1 MKRSLLDITQKISR
15 KPGKTNLSP
24 KDLTNSTYW
33 IFEAT
38 GWRFVDILREIQYRT
53 TQDRLKIYINTQSI
67 SARDYIVEEGGN
79 GLLIKF
85 KKGINPLTGKLYF
98 EFILDSD
105 DYIQIEGDIERYA

>member
-15 KPGKTNLSP
+15 KPGKTNLTP

-85 KKGINPLTGKLYF
+85 IKNNF
-98 EFILDSD
+98 QFDLDND
-105 DYIQIEGDIERYA
+105 DYIQIEGDIEQYA

>member
-15 KPGKTNLSP
+15 NPGKTNLTP

-33 IFEAT
+33 IYEAT
-38 GWRFVDILREIQYRT
+38 GWRFVSILREIEYRT

-67 SARDYIVEEGGN
+67 SARDYIVEDGGT

-85 KKGINPLTGKLYF
+85 IKTNF
-98 EFILDSD
+98 EFNLDDD
-105 DYIQIEGDIERYA
+105 DYIQIEGDIENYA

>member
-15 KPGKTNLSP
+15 KPGKAVLTP

-38 GWRFVDILREIQYRT
+38 GWRFVSILREIEYRT

-67 SARDYIVEEGGN
+67 SARDYIIEEAGN

-85 KKGINPLTGKLYF
+85 IKSRF
-98 EFILDSD
+98 EFDLDDD

>member
-15 KPGKTNLSP
+15 NPGKAVLIP

-38 GWRFVDILREIQYRT
+38 GWRFVSILREIEYRT

-67 SARDYIVEEGGN
+67 SARDYVVEEGAS

-85 KKGINPLTGKLYF
+85 IKSQFQFN
-98 EFILDSD
+98 LDNT
-105 DYIQIEGDIERYA
+105 DYVQIEGDIEQYA

>member
-15 KPGKTNLSP
+15 NPGKAVLTP

-53 TQDRLKIYINTQSI
+53 TQDRLQVYINTQAI
-67 SARDYIVEEGGN
+67 SGTDYIVEEGGN

-85 KKGINPLTGKLYF
+85 IKNNF
-98 EFILDSD
+98 QFDLDND
-105 DYIQIEGDIERYA
+105 DYILIEGDIEQYD

>member
-1 MKRSLLDITQKISR
+1 MKRSLLDITKKISR
-15 KPGKTNLSP
+15 NPGKTNLTP

-38 GWRFVDILREIQYRT
+38 GWRFVSILREIEYRT

-67 SARDYIVEEGGN
+67 SARDYIIEEAGN

-85 KKGINPLTGKLYF
+85 IKSRF
-98 EFILDSD
+98 EFDLDDD

>member
-15 KPGKTNLSP
+15 KPGKAVLIP

-33 IFEAT
+33 IYQAV

-53 TQDRLKIYINTQSI
+53 TQDRLQVYINTQAI
-67 SARDYIVEEGGN
+67 SARDYIVEEGGS

-85 KKGINPLTGKLYF
+85 IKSNF
-98 EFILDSD
+98 EFTLDDD
-105 DYIQIEGDIERYA
+105 DYIEIKGDIEQYA

>member
-15 KPGKTNLSP
+15 NPGKTNLNP

-38 GWRFVDILREIQYRT
+38 GWRFVSILREIEYRT

-85 KKGINPLTGKLYF
+85 IKNNF
-98 EFILDSD
+98 QFDLDNL
-105 DYIQIEGDIERYA
+105 DYIQIEGDIEQYA

>member
-15 KPGKTNLSP
+15 KPGKTILTP

-38 GWRFVDILREIQYRT
+38 GWRFVSILREIEYRT

-67 SARDYIVEEGGN
+67 SAKDYIVEEGRN

-85 KKGINPLTGKLYF
+85 IKTNF
-98 EFILDSD
+98 QFDLDSN
-105 DYIQIEGDIERYA
+105 DYIQIEGDIEQYA

>member
-15 KPGKTNLSP
+15 KPGKTNLTP

-33 IFEAT
+33 IYEAT
-38 GWRFVDILREIQYRT
+38 GWKFVDILREIQYRT

-67 SARDYIVEEGGN
+67 SAKDYIVQEGEK

-85 KKGINPLTGKLYF
+85 IKSHF
-98 EFILDSD
+98 EFNLDMD
-105 DYIQIEGDIERYA
+105 DYIQIEGDIEQYA

>member
-38 GWRFVDILREIQYRT
+38 GWKFVDILREIQYRT

-67 SARDYIVEEGGN
+67 SARDYVVEEGGS

-85 KKGINPLTGKLYF
+85 IKTNF
-98 EFILDSD
+98 EYQLDAQ
-105 DYIQIEGDIERYA
+105 DYIQIEGDIEQYA

>member
-15 KPGKTNLSP
+15 NPGKTNLIP

-38 GWRFVDILREIQYRT
+38 GWRFASILREIEYRT

-67 SARDYIVEEGGN
+67 SAKDYIVEEGGN

-85 KKGINPLTGKLYF
+85 IKTNF
-98 EFILDSD
+98 QFNLDNN
-105 DYIQIEGDIERYA
+105 DYIQIEGDIEQYA